1 MLASRFRWRRRHSFA
16 LPLSAISLALA
27 ISCAK
32 DPKIDIEDNGPQG
45 SFISPNE
52 PGSSGGSSSGS
63 GQGVV
68 VLDDGTS
75 CAVEVSAAEQ
85 RPLAMYLMLDSSGS
99 MAEPTAS
106 GSSKWTAVQ
115 GAIRNFVSD
124 PINADI
130 SLGMQF
136 FPLLKPGSQFICK
149 THEDCGPNGGPC
161 FLNTCSQGTTINVC
175 VDDDD
180 CIGQGR
186 CVPFGLCANSP
197 DPAAPLACIMGRPCE
212 GDLGDCVDFERTCT
226 NATFCTAGTY
236 EDPAVDIAPLARQRS
251 TIVDALNT
259 RLLEG
264 LTPTG
269 PALQGAV
276 DQAAEYAAAHPE
288 QSVVAVLAT
297 DGLPTECDPVEIRAV
312 SSIANVARRET
323 SVRTFVIGVFLPGD
337 TESRDNLQRIAL
349 AGGSNDAFIID
360 TDGDVSEQFLQA
372 LREVRNATLACEF
385 NVPATGTTLDFFRVN
400 LEFSDGGERRQL
412 AYVGNPDGCDTVD
425 NGWHY
430 DVDPSG
436 GTPRTIQVCPN
447 VCQRFQRTQQGDVR
461 VQVGCAT
468 IIR

>member
-1 MLASRFRWRRRHSFA
+1 LFA
-16 LPLSAISLALA
+16 LPLSAIPLALA

-32 DPKIDIEDNGPQG
+32 DPKIELNDDGPQG
-45 SFISPNE
+45 SFVSPNE
-52 PGSSGGSSSGS
+52 PLTNGGASGGGE
-63 GQGVV
+63 GVV

-85 RPLAMYLMLDSSGS
+85 RPLAIYLMLDSSGS

-106 GSSKWTAVQ
+106 GASKWQAVQ

-136 FPLLKPGSQFICK
+136 FPLLKPGSQFIC
-149 THEDCGPNGGPC
+149 TRHEDCGPNGGPC

-186 CVPFGLCANSP
+186 CVPFGLCENSP
-197 DPAAPLACIMGRPCE
+197 DPDAPLACIMGRPCE
-212 GDLGDCVDFERTCT
+212 GDLGDCIDFERTCT
-226 NATFCTAGTY
+226 NATYCTAGTY
-236 EDPAVDIAPLARQRS
+236 EDPAVEIGPLGMQRG
-251 TIVDALNT
+251 TIINALDT
-259 RLLEG
+259 RVLEG

-288 QSVVAVLAT
+288 QTVVAVLAT
-297 DGLPTECDPVEIRAV
+297 DGLPTECEPIEIRAV
-312 SSIANVARRET
+312 SSIANVARREE

-337 TESRDNLQRIAL
+337 VESRENLQRIAL
-349 AGGSNDAFIID
+349 SGGSNDAFIID
-360 TDGDVSEQFLQA
+360 TDGDVGEQFLRA

-385 NVPATGTTLDFFRVN
+385 NVPDTGTALDFFRVN
-400 LEFSDGGERRQL
+400 LEFNDGGAQRQQL
-412 AYVGNPDGCDTVD
+412 VNVRDEAGCDSSD

-430 DVDPSG
+430 DVDPSV
-436 GTPRTIQVCPN
+436 GTPKTIQVCPN
-447 VCQRFQRTQQGDVR
+447 VCQRFQNARQGDVR